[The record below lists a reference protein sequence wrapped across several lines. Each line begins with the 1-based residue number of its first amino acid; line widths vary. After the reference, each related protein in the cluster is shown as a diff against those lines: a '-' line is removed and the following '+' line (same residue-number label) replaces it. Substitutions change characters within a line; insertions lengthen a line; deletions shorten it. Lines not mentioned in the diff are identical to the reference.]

1 MYKSPRCPINGLTM
15 GLQNKY
21 IQELSH
27 IRMKDHHRR
36 TLLFNPAPGVD
47 KREVRKGSC
56 THM

>member
-1 MYKSPRCPINGLTM
+1 MYKSPRCLINGLTM

-21 IQELSH
+21 IKELSH

-36 TLLFNPAPGVD
+36 TLLFNPAPDVD
-47 KREVRKGSC
+47 KGEVRKGSC